1 MTVKEKLVELLS
13 NAHSRVTEA
22 DMAEDMTYA
31 RQLEMEADYL
41 IENGVTVQRW
51 IPVTERVPKH
61 MQPVL
66 VCRNDGKVE
75 QGYKDVNDWWKVYGT
90 RTKKITHWMPLP
102 EPPKED

>member
-1 MTVKEKLVELLS
+1 MTVKEKLVELVDDVLGYLPWGEVAS
-13 NAHSRVTEA
+13 DTSRNIA
-22 DMAEDMTYA
+22 DH
-31 RQLEMEADYL
+31 LV
-41 IENGVTVQRW
+41 ENGVTVQRW
-51 IPVTERVPKH
+51 IPVTERLPKH

-102 EPPKED
+102 EPPKEVE